1 MFLFISVNH
10 LWVRLGEAL
19 VRYVM
24 MFILDKTFR
33 VDIVR
38 GRRGV
43 GNGFVFS
50 WLNYGCD

>member
-10 LWVRLGEAL
+10 LGFRLGEAL

-24 MFILDKTFR
+24 TFVLDKAFR
-33 VDIVR
+33 VDTVR

-43 GNGFVFS
+43 GNGFSFGWFS
-50 WLNYGCD
+50 YGSD